1 MEKNTFA
8 TPKKSRVTTNV
19 LIAVFMSGIIGL
31 GIWNLPRGY
40 SADLSQIGKG
50 KNVAVLV
57 HDHNLVN
64 STHLME
70 NLSKVRSE
78 YNGIIEF
85 VVADLDLAEGQ
96 AFAKHH
102 KADPATLLFFTPD
115 GNHLGS
121 VEGVQSPDA
130 LRNILNKAFNLP
142 ASNGTY
148 LK

>member
-1 MEKNTFA
+1 MDPMEKNTFA

-19 LIAVFMSGIIGL
+19 LIAVFMAGIIGL

-50 KNVAVLV
+50 KNVVVLV

-70 NLSKVRSE
+70 SLSKVRSE

-96 AFAKHH
+96 AFAKKH
-102 KADPATLLFFTPD
+102 KVAPTTLLFFTPD
-115 GNHLGS
+115 GTDLGN
-121 VEGVQSPDA
+121 VQGVQAPDA
-130 LRNILNKAFNLP
+130 LKNILNTAFKLP
-142 ASNGTY
+142 ASI
-148 LK
+148 K

>member
-1 MEKNTFA
+1 MDPMEKNTFA

-19 LIAVFMSGIIGL
+19 LIAVFMAGIIGL

-50 KNVAVLV
+50 KNVVVLV

-70 NLSKVRSE
+70 SLSKVRSE

-96 AFAKHH
+96 AFAKKH
-102 KADPATLLFFTPD
+102 KVAPTTLLFFTPD
-115 GNHLGS
+115 GTDLGN
-121 VEGVQSPDA
+121 VQGVQAPDA
-130 LRNILNKAFNLP
+130 LRNILNTAFKLP
-142 ASNGTY
+142 ASI
-148 LK
+148 K